1 MISTIVKAMR
11 RCGDAATKAGT
22 TSAALGTL
30 LAFVFF
36 GSGARRGEPVPALGR
51 RSAGALP

>member
-1 MISTIVKAMR
+1 M
-11 RCGDAATKAGT
+11 KAGT